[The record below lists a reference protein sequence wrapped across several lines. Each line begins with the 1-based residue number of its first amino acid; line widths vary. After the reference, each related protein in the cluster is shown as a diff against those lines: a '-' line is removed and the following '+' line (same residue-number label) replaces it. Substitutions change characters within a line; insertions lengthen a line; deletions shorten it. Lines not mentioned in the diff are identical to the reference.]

1 MYSAPTDGGS
11 SSVEQTGNIN
21 KSTRVLIPDQTG
33 CCYLCATAHLP
44 ARGEKQPSAAKRLKV
59 QRHRQQSP
67 PFPPTEANL
76 VGASGR
82 LRIPQDHVHW
92 GLRCSCR
99 SVRNLEILFCR
110 RNVRSSSLCKVES
123 SALISHGRA
132 RRGTW
137 MSAKEPDR
145 LKVLHEVKKRHISQ
159 KQAGAELG
167 LSVRWIRELL
177 MRVRKRGDKELRHG
191 LKGRASNRKT
201 PEGVKRRVVE
211 LFRKKKQPSCGMTTV
226 PR

>member
-1 MYSAPTDGGS
+1 
-11 SSVEQTGNIN
+11 
-21 KSTRVLIPDQTG
+21 
-33 CCYLCATAHLP
+33 
-44 ARGEKQPSAAKRLKV
+44 
-59 QRHRQQSP
+59 
-67 PFPPTEANL
+67 
-76 VGASGR
+76 
-82 LRIPQDHVHW
+82 
-92 GLRCSCR
+92 
-99 SVRNLEILFCR
+99 
-110 RNVRSSSLCKVES
+110 
-123 SALISHGRA
+123 
-132 RRGTW
+132 

-145 LKVLHEVKKRHISQ
+145 LKVLHEVKKRHITQ

-177 MRVRKRGDKELRHG
+177 MRVRKRGDEELRDG